1 VLLLAGL
8 AASVFGLARL
18 AIAGFAPG
26 GQLPALALAA
36 CAVGLAATLLTGRA
50 PAAGAR
56 PQAKGGR
63 PSWRTVPTFAAGVLA
78 TAGGAVLVWCRG
90 AARADSGFTDR
101 IMRWWAG
108 VWLRAAG
115 ARVACSG
122 LEYLSGAGPCVVV
135 SNHQSSLDPIVALRV
150 LPVSLRVLAMRELFR
165 IPLLGAALHRI
176 GMIEVDRQSPDFG
189 EIDAEAGRDLAAR
202 HWLLAYPEGRISPDG
217 TIGEFKDGAFVI
229 AVANQVPIV
238 PAAIHGT
245 RLIWP
250 PGHRTIRGGHVR
262 VVAGRPLPT
271 SGLTRDDVARLRD
284 QARDVICA
292 AQRDLITSMSANG
305 GTS

>member
-1 VLLLAGL
+1 
-8 AASVFGLARL
+8 
-18 AIAGFAPG
+18 
-26 GQLPALALAA
+26 
-36 CAVGLAATLLTGRA
+36 
-50 PAAGAR
+50 
-56 PQAKGGR
+56 
-63 PSWRTVPTFAAGVLA
+63 
-78 TAGGAVLVWCRG
+78 VLVWCRG

-165 IPLLGAALHRI
+165 IPLFGAALRAI

-189 EIDAEAGRDLAAR
+189 EIDAEAARDLAAG

-217 TIGEFKDGAFVI
+217 AIGEFKDGAFII
-229 AVANQVPIV
+229 AVTAQVPVV
-238 PAAIHGT
+238 PVAIHGT
-245 RLIWP
+245 GRIWP
-250 PGHRTIRGGHVR
+250 LGRRAIHAGPVR
-262 VVAGRPLPT
+262 VVAASPLPT
-271 SGLTRDDVARLRD
+271 SGLTHDDVAGLRD
-284 QARDVICA
+284 RARDVICA
-292 AQRDLITSMSANG
+292 AHRDLVTAMETPPVNG
-305 GTS
+305 RRRRPSLAR